1 MSTTQHHDA
10 DRETLSALF
19 DGELQGDSA
28 RFALRRLDHDP
39 QWREACGRWQL
50 CGDVLRGQAGAVAPA
65 GFAERVGA
73 ALAQEAVAQPATAV
87 ARATPVRRRWVGGAA
102 LAASVA
108 VAALFVVRPFS
119 QSGDLPS
126 SAPQVAA
133 TAGSTAAPVDGEAGA
148 TAQFAMQE
156 PAAPISAPNTIP
168 EAPGTEIGLAAAA
181 VAVAEV
187 PRRAGER
194 RSRGQ
199 SQRAAV
205 RNSRNQVESPAMAA
219 VASPSTAVAATIDP
233 SPALIQPSST
243 HPFLP
248 QGEIVSR
255 PWPRAALPDYPTG
268 NTFTAGFSGR
278 PVVAPPAGPTSPFY
292 PFEPLIEPQPESA
305 TAPGARQSEGADWPR
320 R

>member
-28 RFALRRLDHDP
+28 RFALKRLDHDAH
-39 QWREACGRWQL
+39 WREACGRWQL
-50 CGDVLRGQAGAVAPA
+50 CGDVLRGQAGGVAPT

-73 ALAQEAVAQPATAV
+73 ALELETMAQPVTASV
-87 ARATPVRRRWVGGAA
+87 RATPVRRRWIGGAA

-108 VAALFVVRPFS
+108 MAALFVVRPFS

-126 SAPQVAA
+126 SPPQVAA
-133 TAGSTAAPVDGEAGA
+133 TAGSIAAPVDGDAGTTGQLA
-148 TAQFAMQE
+148 LQE
-156 PAAPISAPNTIP
+156 SAAPVSAPDTIP

-205 RNSRNQVESPAMAA
+205 RNSRNQVAA
-219 VASPSTAVAATIDP
+219 SATAVVSSASTAVATMGDS

-278 PVVAPPAGPTSPFY
+278 PVVAPSPGTTSPFY
-292 PFEPLIEPQPESA
+292 PFEPLLEPQPESA
-305 TAPGARQSEGADWPR
+305 AAPDAGQTEGSDWPR